1 MASQT
6 YLWPAAIGGL
16 LAEGSPAESFPL
28 HLRSLE
34 ITMSLSNF
42 DSSRVGAT
50 VLRVSLGLMFIAHSI
65 ILKWLTFTL
74 AGTAQYFESVHLP
87 GFLAYVVFAAE
98 ATGGALL
105 LAGIQTRIVALGLI
119 PILVGALWVHSG
131 NGWVFENAGGG
142 WEYPLFL
149 IVLNVVVALQAPVK
163 SVARSFAKEAVAAH

>member
-1 MASQT
+1 
-6 YLWPAAIGGL
+6 
-16 LAEGSPAESFPL
+16 
-28 HLRSLE
+28 
-34 ITMSLSNF
+34 MSLSNF
-42 DSSRVGAT
+42 DSARAGAT
-50 VLRVSLGLMFIAHSI
+50 LLRVALGLMFIAHSV

-87 GFLAYVVFAAE
+87 GFLAYIVFAAE

-105 LAGIQTRIVALGLI
+105 LVGIQTRLVALGLI

-149 IVLNVVVALQAPVK
+149 IVLNVVVALQAPVD
-163 SVARSFAKEAVAAH
+163 SLARSFAKDAAAVH